1 MAVRK
6 IIVIVKTL
14 NDKHYWSITQMLFLM
29 RLKQIIINFNHV
41 MYTNKYTLEF
51 QKKKKKHIGL
61 LAHPKKKKKI
71 NIKEESYM
79 KMPS

>member
-14 NDKHYWSITQMLFLM
+14 NDKHYWSTTQMLFLM

-51 QKKKKKHIGL
+51 QKKKKNTLG
-61 LAHPKKKKKI
+61 
-71 NIKEESYM
+71 Y
-79 KMPS
+79 